1 MTDGLGPIV
10 HGTIPERPR
19 TIAVE
24 AAPPGF
30 PDCVAISIYGI
41 RHVIALDDA
50 KELREK
56 LNIAIGSMTR

>member
-1 MTDGLGPIV
+1 MTDDGIIHIV
-10 HGTIPERPR
+10 GTIPERPR
-19 TIAVE
+19 TITVE

-30 PDCVAISIYGI
+30 PDCIAVSLYGV

-56 LNIAIGSMTR
+56 LTIAIGSMSR

>member
-1 MTDGLGPIV
+1 MTDGIV

-19 TIAVE
+19 TITVE

-30 PDCVAISIYGI
+30 PDCVAMSVYGV
-41 RHVIALDDA
+41 RYVIALDDA

-56 LNIAIGSMTR
+56 LTIAIGSMSR